1 MIKNIKWLLLVS
13 LTIVACT
20 SSDDEVVTVPNSSDR
35 LPLTAGE
42 ANFSKYVALG
52 NSLCAGYSDG
62 ALFIKGQQGSYPN
75 ILSQQFALVGG
86 GEFKIPFMD
95 DNIGGFSAGG
105 FQFSPTPVRLFLN
118 GCTLP
123 ESVPGVG
130 ATQLGVSI
138 AANGPYNNT
147 GVPGAKCIHL
157 VTPGYANASPYF
169 GRIATDPMQTV
180 LEYAKVQS
188 PTFFS
193 LWIGNNDVLGYA
205 LSGGDGSN
213 PITPSNGGIGVGF
226 DSSYT
231 AIIDGLTANG
241 AKGVIANIP
250 FVSTVPFFTTI
261 PVKPLAPNIMYAV
274 PTNPTPDNPALSPDK
289 DETNCKTVYPVSV
302 NDIAV
307 INSLNTNFLGLLRQ
321 LLTPFGQADRI
332 QLFSITE
339 SNPLLITDESL
350 SDMGNNITYAA
361 QNSGNPQLVALAPFL
376 GATYGKARHTKTGDL
391 ILLTTKSAIGSTV
404 VLPPTLASF
413 SKRGITYPM
422 EDKYILVPSEITE
435 LNDATVAFNITI
447 KSQADSH
454 NLAFVDANDI
464 LTKINSGGIV
474 ANSFTLTSAF
484 VTGGVFSLDGV
495 HPSPRGY
502 AFIANKFLEK
512 INEKYHSNLK
522 AVNVGNYPILFPF
535 NLQ

>member
-1 MIKNIKWLLLVS
+1 MIKNFKWLLLVS
-13 LTIVACT
+13 LTFIACDK
-20 SSDDEVVTVPNSSDR
+20 SDEVTNYNSSDG

-42 ANFSKYVALG
+42 ADFSNYVSLG

-86 GEFKIPFMD
+86 GEFKIPYMN
-95 DNIGGFSAGG
+95 DNLGGFSAGG
-105 FQFSPTPVRLFLN
+105 AQFSATPVRFYLN

-123 ESVPGVG
+123 ELVPGISG
-130 ATQLGVSI
+130 TQLGVSI

-157 VTPGYANASPYF
+157 VTPGYAGASPYF
-169 GRIATDPMQTV
+169 GRIATSATQTV
-180 LEYAKVQS
+180 LEYATAQS

-193 LWIGNNDVLGYA
+193 LWIGSNDVLGYA
-205 LSGGDGSN
+205 LSGGDGTN
-213 PITPSNGGIGVGF
+213 PITPSAGSVGVGF
-226 DSSYT
+226 DSSYA
-231 AIIDGLTANG
+231 AIVDGLTANG
-241 AKGVIANIP
+241 AKGVVANIP
-250 FVSTVPFFTTI
+250 FVSTIPFFTTI
-261 PVKPLAPNIMYAV
+261 PVKPLAPNLIYVGA
-274 PTNPTPDNPALSPDK
+274 NLPDAN
-289 DETNCKTVYPVSV
+289 ETDCKVVYPVSV

-307 INSLNTNFLGLLRQ
+307 INNLNTNLIGVLRQ
-321 LLTPFGQADRI
+321 LLTPFGQADRV
-332 QLFSITE
+332 QFYSTTE
-339 SNPLLITDESL
+339 ANPLLITDESL
-350 SDMGNNITYAA
+350 DDMGANITFAA

-376 GATYGKARHTKTGDL
+376 GATYGKARHSKAGDL
-391 ILLTTKSAIGSTV
+391 ILLTTKAAIGSTV
-404 VLPPTLASF
+404 PLPASLASF
-413 SKRGITYPM
+413 SVRGITYPM
-422 EDKYILVPSEITE
+422 EDKYVLLPSEITE
-435 LNDATVAFNITI
+435 LNTATTAYNITI

-474 ANSFTLTSAF
+474 ADSFTLTSAF
-484 VTGGVFSLDGV
+484 VSGGVFSLDGV

-522 AVNVGNYPILFPF
+522 GVNVGSYPILYPY
-535 NLQ
+535 NLP